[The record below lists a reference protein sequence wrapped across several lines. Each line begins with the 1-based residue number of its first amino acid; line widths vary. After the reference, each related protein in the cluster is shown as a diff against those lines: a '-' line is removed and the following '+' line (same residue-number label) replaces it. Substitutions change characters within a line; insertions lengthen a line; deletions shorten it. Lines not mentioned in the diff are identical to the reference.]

1 MSSVTFAVD
10 EQLKKELDPFTWVNW
25 SNVVAEEVE
34 KDLKR
39 AAALEKA
46 LKIVLK
52 SKFTNLDADLLSDK
66 VKTAMHQKL
75 QQEGNT
81 KKK

>member
-1 MSSVTFAVD
+1 MSSVTFAID
-10 EQLKKELDPFTWVNW
+10 EQLKHDLDHFTWVNW
-25 SNVVAEEVE
+25 SNVIAEEVK

-66 VKTAMHQKL
+66 VKNAMHKKL
-75 QQEGNT
+75 QQEGLI
-81 KKK
+81 